1 MVNGEK
7 SFIGV
12 LVGVLFLTL
21 FVLVPLAII
30 DDTYKIPQA
39 AEKANQ
45 ICQEQG
51 YDFYESFERIGILSN
66 EPVAIECKYVQ
77 NYQEMDIDLRQTY
90 GGWLPEVGGK

>member
-1 MVNGEK
+1 MVDGKEII
-7 SFIGV
+7 SSIIGGFLIALV
-12 LVGVLFLTL
+12 LGCLLFGMIDVL
-21 FVLVPLAII
+21 
-30 DDTYKIPQA
+30 YKYPQA

-51 YDFYESFERIGILSN
+51 YDFYEKFERIGILSN

-90 GGWLPEVGGK
+90 GGLSEVEK